1 MVVELICRQDIENGV
16 VDYLRNCGESVE
28 YYDIDAIVDIFDE
41 YCCGYDIGDGRLD
54 SLIMDVIEDAML
66 NGFIA

>member
-1 MVVELICRQDIENGV
+1 MVFELICRQDIKNGV

-41 YCCGYDIGDGRLD
+41 YCCDYDIGDDRLD
-54 SLIMDVIEDAML
+54 SLIVDVFEDAML
-66 NGFIA
+66 NGLIA